1 MTAGKRCTE
10 RERKESREC
19 MAYVAVD
26 GCPGPPRD
34 PRDFFF
40 FATGKPRILGHP
52 DMATRRRLLAVS
64 ANLKNLSVSFQLNG
78 NDGWNQWN
86 RRFFSLSLSRMVG
99 SKQR

>member
-40 FATGKPRILGHP
+40 LPPESRGFWGIRTW
-52 DMATRRRLLAVS
+52 RRDDASLQ
-64 ANLKNLSVSFQLNG
+64 FQ
-78 NDGWNQWN
+78 QI
-86 RRFFSLSLSRMVG
+86 
-99 SKQR
+99 